1 MSFRA
6 RPTSTRGRTWDDR
19 DRRSMLLNIG
29 FGVTVAVAVILLLV
43 AFGFS
48 WYNEHLAAAAS
59 VNGQSITRD
68 AFRKQFAINSFRN
81 EYQGRRVRTLLT
93 AGHIRTADAQAR
105 EEVLS
110 QRSQQGATISLEQ
123 LVDGA
128 IMAQLAAS
136 QNVTVAEAD
145 IDARMAEDA
154 TTPEMRHAWLIAVAP
169 ELAEGETEFTDAEK
183 AAAKA
188 KADQAL
194 ADLKAGKDWE
204 TVAKAVSTDT
214 TKTQGGDIGYIDE
227 NAALDRPFVE
237 AVMAA
242 AQNAPTEVIEGADG
256 IYRIGRTTD
265 VVAPVVDA
273 TYESQLKESEIDLAD
288 YREALRRDVLRTKL
302 SDAILAGYLVAGPQR
317 EVSEIW
323 QQEGQSATGP
333 GAVRVRHI
341 LYSPNDDPAAAAQ
354 VPEGD
359 AAWTT
364 AEADARAAYAKLQ
377 ADPSLFDSLAR
388 AESDEDAALTSGG
401 KLPYFS
407 TEDAVDPAFAAAI
420 HKPGLQPGQLLEPV
434 KSAFGWHVI
443 QVMHFPTDVE
453 WATTLKGQID
463 AGTLPF
469 ADAARDNSDKED
481 AVKGGD
487 MGWVTKGQLD
497 PELEKAIFAAPV
509 GKVSDPLT
517 IEGDGVYLFLV
528 NDEQTRE
535 PDAIQ
540 KAALETAAFSTWYT
554 TQKAGFD
561 ITRDP
566 AITAA
571 DTTPS

>member
-1 MSFRA
+1 
-6 RPTSTRGRTWDDR
+6 
-19 DRRSMLLNIG
+19 MLLNIG
-29 FGVTVAVAVILLLV
+29 FGVTVAVALILLLV
-43 AFGFS
+43 AFGIS

-59 VNGQSITRD
+59 VDGQSISRD
-68 AFRKQFAINSFRN
+68 AFRTQFAINAFRN

-105 EEVLS
+105 EAVLQ
-110 QRSQQGATISLEQ
+110 QRSQQAATISLEQ

-128 IMAQLAAS
+128 VMAQLASAH
-136 QNVTVAEAD
+136 NVTVADAD
-145 IDARMAEDA
+145 VDARVAEDA

-169 ELAEGETEFTDAEK
+169 ELADGEGEVTDEAK

-194 ADLKAGKDWE
+194 ADLQAGKDWE
-204 TVAKAVSTDT
+204 TVAKAVSTDA
-214 TKTQGGDIGYIDE
+214 TKNQGGDLGYIDD
-227 NAALDRPFVE
+227 NAALDRPFVD

-242 AQNAPTEVIEGADG
+242 PQSAPTAVVEGADG

-265 VVAPVVDA
+265 IVAPVVDA
-273 TYESQLKESEIDLAD
+273 TYQDQLKEAGIDLAD
-288 YREALRRDVLRTKL
+288 YREAIRRDVLRTKL
-302 SDAILAGYLVAGPQR
+302 SDAILAGYLAAGPQR

-323 QQEGQSATGP
+323 QQVSESESGP

-354 VPEGD
+354 VAEGD
-359 AAWTT
+359 AAWTK
-364 AEADARAAYAKLQ
+364 AEAEARATYAKLK

-388 AESDEDAALTSGG
+388 AESDEDAAKTSGG

-407 TEDAVDPAFAAAI
+407 TEDAVDPAFASAI

-443 QVMHFPTDVE
+443 QVMHYPTDVE
-453 WATTLKGQID
+453 WANTLKTQID
-463 AGTLPF
+463 GGTLPF
-469 ADAARDNSDKED
+469 ADAARDNSDKAD

-497 PELEKAIFAAPV
+497 PEIEQAIFAAPV
-509 GKVSDPLT
+509 GKVSDPLKVD
-517 IEGDGVYLFLV
+517 GDGVYLFLV
-528 NDEQTRE
+528 RDEQTRE

-540 KAALETAAFSTWYT
+540 KAALESSAFASWYT
-554 TQKAGFD
+554 TQKDGFD

-566 AITAA
+566 AISAA
-571 DTTPS
+571 DTPS

>member
-6 RPTSTRGRTWDDR
+6 RPTSTHGKTWDDR

-43 AFGFS
+43 AFGYS

-59 VNGQSITRD
+59 VDGQSISRD

-81 EYQGRRVRTLLT
+81 EVQGRRVRTLLT
-93 AGHIRTADAQAR
+93 AGHIRTADANAR
-105 EEVLS
+105 EAVLQ
-110 QRSQQGATISLEQ
+110 QRSQQAATIALEQ

-128 IMAQLAAS
+128 VMANLAAK
-136 QNVTVAEAD
+136 QNVTVTDAD
-145 IDARMAEDA
+145 VDARLAEDA
-154 TTPEMRHAWLIAVAP
+154 TTPEMRHAWMIAVAP
-169 ELAEGETEFTDAEK
+169 ELADGETEITDEAK

-194 ADLKAGKDWE
+194 ADLQAGKDWE
-204 TVAKAVSTDT
+204 AVANAVSTDA
-214 TKTQGGDIGYIDE
+214 TKTQGGDLGYIDE
-227 NAALDRPFVE
+227 NAALDQPFVE

-242 AQNAPTEVIEGADG
+242 PQNAPTEVIEGADG
-256 IYRIGRTTD
+256 TYRIGRTTD

-273 TYESQLKESEIDLAD
+273 TYQDQIHEAGIDLAD

-302 SDAILAGYLVAGPQR
+302 NDAILAGYLTAGPQR

-323 QQEGQSATGP
+323 QQEGQSESLP
-333 GAVRVRHI
+333 GAIRVRHI

-359 AAWTT
+359 AAWTA

-377 ADPSLFDSLAR
+377 ADPSLFDSIAR
-388 AESDEDAALTSGG
+388 AESDEDAAKTSGG
-401 KLPYFS
+401 KLPYFA
-407 TEDAVDPAFAAAI
+407 TEDAVDSAFADAI

-434 KSAFGWHVI
+434 KSAFGWHVV

-453 WATTLKGQID
+453 WANTLKQQID
-463 AGTLPF
+463 GGTLPF
-469 ADAARDNSDKED
+469 ADAARDNSDKDD

-497 PELEKAIFAAPV
+497 PELEKAIFGAPV

-540 KAALETAAFSTWYT
+540 KAALESAAFSTWST
-554 TQKAGFD
+554 TQKDGFD
-561 ITRDP
+561 IFRDP
-566 AITAA
+566 AISAA
-571 DTTPS
+571 DTAS

>member
-1 MSFRA
+1 
-6 RPTSTRGRTWDDR
+6 
-19 DRRSMLLNIG
+19 MLLNIG
-29 FGVTVAVAVILLLV
+29 FGVTVAVALILLLV
-43 AFGFS
+43 AFGIS
-48 WYNEHLAAAAS
+48 WYSEHLASAAT
-59 VNGQSITRD
+59 VDGQSISRD
-68 AFRKQFAINSFRN
+68 AFRKQFAINAFRN

-105 EEVLS
+105 ESVLQ
-110 QRSQQGATISLEQ
+110 QRSQQAATISLEQ

-128 IMAQLAAS
+128 VMSQLAAA
-136 QNVTVAEAD
+136 QNVTVNDAD
-145 IDARMAEDA
+145 IDARLAEDA

-169 ELAEGETEFTDAEK
+169 ELADGETEFTDEAK

-194 ADLKAGKDWE
+194 ADLEGGKDWE
-204 TVAKAVSTDT
+204 TVAKAASTDA
-214 TKTQGGDIGYIDE
+214 TKSQGGDLGYIDE
-227 NAALDRPFVE
+227 NAALDRPFVD

-242 AQNAPTEVIEGADG
+242 PQNAPTAVVEGADG

-265 VVAPVVDA
+265 IVAPVVDA
-273 TYESQLKESEIDLAD
+273 TYQDQLTEAGISVAD

-302 SDAILAGYLVAGPQR
+302 GDAILAGYLAAGPQR

-323 QQEGQSATGP
+323 QQQGESESGP

-354 VPEGD
+354 VAEGD
-359 AAWTT
+359 AAWTK
-364 AEADARAAYAKLQ
+364 AEADARATYAKLQ

-388 AESDEDAALTSGG
+388 AESDEDAARTSGG

-407 TEDAVDPAFAAAI
+407 TEDAVDPAFAEAI

-443 QVMHFPTDVE
+443 QVMHFPTDIE
-453 WATTLKGQID
+453 WANTLKTQID
-463 AGTLPF
+463 GGTLPF

-497 PELEKAIFAAPV
+497 PALEKAIFAAPV
-509 GKVSDPLT
+509 GTVSDPLQ
-517 IEGDGVYLFLV
+517 IDGDGVYLFLV
-528 NDEQTRE
+528 RDEQTRE

-540 KAALETAAFSTWYT
+540 KAALEGAAFSTWYNA
-554 TQKAGFD
+554 QKDGFD

-566 AITAA
+566 AISAA
-571 DTTPS
+571 DTSS